1 MTYFEKLKSAKSE
14 KEMAALIV
22 PLCKAAI
29 ITNDLS
35 KVLFSEDGM
44 SVRDIYICLLG
55 RMEEEL
61 EIEHEEILDEILDEF
76 VKDRG

>member
-22 PLCKAAI
+22 PLCRATI
-29 ITNDLS
+29 ITNDLA

-44 SVRDIYICLLG
+44 SVKDIYVCLLG

-61 EIEHEEILDEILDEF
+61 ETEHEEILDEF